1 MPYEIIFTRGATD
14 SINLVAASF
23 GRTFLQE
30 GDEIIVSE
38 MEHHANIVPW
48 QFLGEDRGCVLKV
61 LPFNE
66 KGKLCIEQLDSL
78 ISPKTKILAVS
89 HVSNSLGTINPVKEI
104 IEIAHKRGV
113 PVLLDGAQA
122 VSHCKVDVQALDC
135 EFYCFS
141 GHKMYAPM
149 GIGVM
154 YGKEE
159 WLNKMKPYQGGGEMI
174 KQVTFPKT
182 KYMVFHPKF
191 IDWAAVHGISKQ
203 QLEEMDKDAIMALV
217 EKSPYYK
224 SMAADTDYIKKVEL
238 QGMVQKW
245 VDHSISV
252 TVNLPSDVSEETVA
266 NLYIKA
272 WEVGCK
278 GMTVYREGSRDGV
291 LNTIT
296 EKKEEKPA
304 EDHKNYKRPTSL
316 PAEVVRFK
324 NNCEDWIA
332 FVGLRDG
339 RPYEIF
345 TGKTESDRFVIPK
358 WVESGFII
366 KNRHEDGTK
375 TYDFQYY
382 DKDGY
387 EVLMSG
393 LSRTFNPEFWNYA
406 KMISALLRHEIPMES
421 VINIISGLNFREE
434 SINSWKNGVIRALK
448 KFLRDGTKAKG
459 AVCPKCGQEN
469 TMEYKEGCLCCS
481 NCGYSKCGS

>member
-1 MPYEIIFTRGATD
+1 VYMRRRKVNPNDMNRRKTVRDT
-14 SINLVAASF
+14 V
-23 GRTFLQE
+23 
-30 GDEIIVSE
+30 GDL
-38 MEHHANIVPW
+38 
-48 QFLGEDRGCVLKV
+48 F
-61 LPFNE
+61 
-66 KGKLCIEQLDSL
+66 
-78 ISPKTKILAVS
+78 
-89 HVSNSLGTINPVKEI
+89 
-104 IEIAHKRGV
+104 
-113 PVLLDGAQA
+113 
-122 VSHCKVDVQALDC
+122 
-135 EFYCFS
+135 
-141 GHKMYAPM
+141 
-149 GIGVM
+149 
-154 YGKEE
+154 EE
-159 WLNKMKPYQGGGEMI
+159 
-174 KQVTFPKT
+174 
-182 KYMVFHPKF
+182 YMVFHPKF
-191 IDWAAVHGISKQ
+191 IDWAAVQGISKEE
-203 QLEEMDKDAIMALV
+203 LEAMDKEDILALV

-224 SMAADTDYIKKVEL
+224 SMAADTDYLKKVEL

-252 TVNLPSDVSEETVA
+252 TVNLPADTTEETVA
-266 NLYIKA
+266 GLYVKA

-296 EKKEEKPA
+296 KKEEEKPA
-304 EDHKNYKRPTSL
+304 EKPKNYKRPTSL
-316 PAEVVRFK
+316 PAEIVRFK

-387 EVLMSG
+387 EVLMKG

-421 VINIISGLNFREE
+421 IINIISGLNFREE

-459 AVCPKCGQEN
+459 AVCPNCGQEN